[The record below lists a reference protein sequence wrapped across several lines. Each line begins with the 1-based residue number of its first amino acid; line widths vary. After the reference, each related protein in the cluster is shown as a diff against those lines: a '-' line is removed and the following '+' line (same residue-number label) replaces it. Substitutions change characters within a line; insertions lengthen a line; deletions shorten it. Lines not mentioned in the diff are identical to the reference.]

1 MKTISSLLLILLFFT
16 KGYLF
21 GQDTARKLDK
31 TVFEKEIINQWWSF
45 EDKEKK
51 TDCDMR
57 LLIFKTSGFEL
68 NCVNW
73 VEGFSGSK
81 CEYDTKIDDIFFE
94 IKVKNCINKSNVSHI
109 YGYLSERGNLFLLLN
124 EKELKLNNSLLKENN
139 WLKFE
144 KIKN

>member
-1 MKTISSLLLILLFFT
+1 MKTISNVLLILLFFT

-21 GQDTARKLDK
+21 GQDTAKKLDK
-31 TVFEKEIINQWWSF
+31 TVFEKEMINQWWSF

-57 LLIFKTSGFEL
+57 LLIIKTNGFEL

-81 CEYDTKIDDIFFE
+81 CEYDIKIDDVFFE
-94 IKVKNCINKSNVSHI
+94 IKVKNCVNKSNVSFM
-109 YGYLSERGNLFLLLN
+109 YGYLSEKGNLFLLLT
-124 EKELKLNNSLLKENN
+124 EKELKLSNSLLKESN